1 MTKILIRVVGKYL
14 IRECIIKDGLFLFLK
29 ELSAFKEEY
38 PNIQHL
44 ENVICTLKKNFLLK
58 IYPNLLEAI
67 NLKEVVLKINIHS
80 PFKLPLFDEIH
91 LQFNDFSY
99 ADLILTKNDTY
110 EISNFTIDNRTDD
123 KLSVI
128 DTMNKIDNFTKIL
141 GINYAK

>member
-58 IYPNLLEAI
+58 IYPNL
-67 NLKEVVLKINIHS
+67 
-80 PFKLPLFDEIH
+80 
-91 LQFNDFSY
+91 
-99 ADLILTKNDTY
+99 
-110 EISNFTIDNRTDD
+110 
-123 KLSVI
+123 
-128 DTMNKIDNFTKIL
+128 
-141 GINYAK
+141 